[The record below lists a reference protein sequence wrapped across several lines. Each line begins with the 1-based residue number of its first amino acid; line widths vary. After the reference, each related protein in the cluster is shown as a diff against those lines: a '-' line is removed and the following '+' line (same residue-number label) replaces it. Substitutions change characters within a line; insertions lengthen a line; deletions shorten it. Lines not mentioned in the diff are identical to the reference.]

1 MLSGVVEYRQ
11 NKSHVEVVKSTK
23 IVAVKTSNI
32 KDYEKQDVKKI
43 SKKIVECCQFVARL
57 KLFKMF

>member
-1 MLSGVVEYRQ
+1 MP
-11 NKSHVEVVKSTK
+11 KHVEVVRSTK

>member
-1 MLSGVVEYRQ
+1 MLSSVVEYRQ
-11 NKSHVEVVKSTK
+11 NKSHVDRVRNTK
-23 IVAVKTSNI
+23 IVVVKTSNI